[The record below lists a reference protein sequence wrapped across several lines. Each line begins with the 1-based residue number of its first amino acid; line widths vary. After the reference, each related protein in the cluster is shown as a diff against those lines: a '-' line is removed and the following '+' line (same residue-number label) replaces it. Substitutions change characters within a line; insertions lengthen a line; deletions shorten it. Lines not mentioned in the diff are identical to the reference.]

1 LSWDCCLNREILP
14 EPGFMRFMGLLSEL
28 GLLGLLGEGNTLV
41 ILKSTFIIIIVDNY
55 NLNLFAELK

>member
-1 LSWDCCLNREILP
+1 
-14 EPGFMRFMGLLSEL
+14 MRFMGLLSEL